1 MVISLMTGAGG
12 YVLKVVCFRVEV
24 TKGRLVVTCI
34 CPPNISQNHLSDKAL
49 VMSVRNFLESMMHS
63 VCLLQ

>member
-1 MVISLMTGAGG
+1 MTGAGG
-12 YVLKVVCFRVEV
+12 YVLKEVCFCVEV

-34 CPPNISQNHLSDKAL
+34 CPPNISQNHLSDKSL
-49 VMSVRNFLESMMHS
+49 LMSVRNFLESIIWVAMMHS